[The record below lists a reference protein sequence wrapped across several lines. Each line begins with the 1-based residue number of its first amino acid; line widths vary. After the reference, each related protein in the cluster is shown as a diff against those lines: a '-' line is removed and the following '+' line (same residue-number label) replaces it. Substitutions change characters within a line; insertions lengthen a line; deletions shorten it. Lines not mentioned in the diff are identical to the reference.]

1 MEWMAMHFKR
11 AQIVSEQDGPRRHQR
26 VVRLA
31 FDENGGGQSFVAD
44 LNRIVSLAHR
54 LPAEVS
60 PPPGVWD
67 SLRLQLEKEGIFK
80 PGVEERLEGRV
91 RVPVLRK
98 QKGHCGEAP
107 SREVGLRQ
115 SEGRLGTLIES
126 IASAIFISRG
136 KRLRYVN
143 QAAQIITGY
152 TRKELLR
159 MSFQDL
165 VHPEGSEASTS
176 RKKSQAEEIG
186 LVSQCEIRISTKNHE
201 ERWLEITVTPI
212 NFDGEPS
219 RLISAFDLTK
229 RKRVE
234 SQAQLLAI
242 TDPLTGLGNYRRLL
256 DALHAEIERSERT
269 LRPFAVLLLDLDGLK
284 KINDSYG
291 HLVGSRALSRIGNI
305 LRLSCRSIDTATRY
319 GGDEFAVV
327 LPETAATAA
336 GFVASRIHQLI
347 ADESEQPALSVSI
360 GAAIYPSDGK
370 TIQDLLQKADREL
383 YGMKSR
389 DAGQRSLLVTV

>member
-1 MEWMAMHFKR
+1 MYVKK
-11 AQIVSEQDGPRRHQR
+11 AQSVSEQDHPPKLQR
-26 VVRLA
+26 VVPLA
-31 FDENGGGQSFVAD
+31 FDENGRRQSFVAD
-44 LNRIVSLAHR
+44 LNSIVSAAHS

-60 PPPGVWD
+60 PPPGVW
-67 SLRLQLEKEGIFK
+67 SSVRLQLEKEGIFK
-80 PGVEERLEGRV
+80 AGVEERFEGCV

-98 QKGHCGEAP
+98 RKGNFGETP

-115 SEGRLGTLIES
+115 SEGKFGSLIES
-126 IASAIFISRG
+126 IAFAIFISRG

-143 QAAQIITGY
+143 HAAEIITGY
-152 TRKELLR
+152 TRKELIR
-159 MSFQDL
+159 MSFQEL
-165 VHPEGSEASTS
+165 VHPEGSEAPTS
-176 RKKSQAEEIG
+176 RKKPQAREIG
-186 LVSQCEIRISTKNHE
+186 LASQCEIRISTKNRE

-212 NFDGEPS
+212 DFDGEPS
-219 RLISAFDLTK
+219 WLISAFDLTK

-234 SQAQLLAI
+234 AQAQLLAT

-256 DALHAEIERSERT
+256 DVLHVEIERSERT

-284 KINDSYG
+284 KINDCYG
-291 HLVGSRALSRIGNI
+291 HLIGSRAVTRVGDI
-305 LRLSCRSIDTATRY
+305 LRLSCRSMDTATRY

-327 LPETAATAA
+327 LPETAATGA
-336 GFVASRIHQLI
+336 GSVSARIHELI
-347 ADESEQPALSVSI
+347 AEESEQPALSVSI

-389 DAGQRSLLVTV
+389 DAERSLLVAV

>member
-1 MEWMAMHFKR
+1 MHLKK
-11 AQIVSEQDGPRRHQR
+11 AQIVCEQDGPRRSHA
-26 VVRLA
+26 VVRSA
-31 FDENGGGQSFVAD
+31 FDKNGGRQSFVVD
-44 LNRIVSLAHR
+44 LNSIVSAAHR

-60 PPPGVWD
+60 PPPGVWN

-80 PGVEERLEGRV
+80 AGVGERLEGCV

-98 QKGHCGEAP
+98 HKGHCAEAP
-107 SREVGLRQ
+107 PREVELQ
-115 SEGRLGTLIES
+115 SEVKFGALIES

-143 QAAQIITGY
+143 HAAEIITGY

-165 VHPEGSEASTS
+165 IHSEASEATT
-176 RKKSQAEEIG
+176 RRTKSQAEKIE
-186 LVSQCEIRISTKNHE
+186 LASQCEIRISTKNHE
-201 ERWLEITVTPI
+201 ERWLEITATRI
-212 NFDGEPS
+212 DFCGEVS
-219 RLISAFDLTK
+219 TLISAFDLTK
-229 RKRVE
+229 RKHVE
-234 SQAQLLAI
+234 AQAQLLAI

-256 DALHAEIERSERT
+256 NALHAEIERSERT

-284 KINDSYG
+284 KINDCYG
-291 HLVGSRALSRIGNI
+291 HLVGSRALCRIGDI

-336 GFVASRIHQLI
+336 GFVSSRIHELI
-347 ADESEQPALSVSI
+347 AEERERPALSVSI
-360 GAAIYPSDGK
+360 GAAIYPSDGN

-383 YGMKSR
+383 YRMKSR
-389 DAGQRSLLVTV
+389 DAERRSFLVAV